1 MLGKLFLTFTTMT
14 LLEVYVLMSVG
25 GLLGAEMTIAIIIL
39 TAFLGSYLARS
50 QGLQTVQKLQARLAA
65 GEAPGQE
72 IVEGIMLL
80 VCGVLLVTPGFVTDG
95 LGLLVLT
102 PVIRAKLAQAI
113 IAQYKDRIIPQ
124 AGQGFTGNA
133 QGFHFSSGQGSPFS
147 GAQSSSHQGNP
158 FQGSPFQQA
167 PEQKDD
173 KGDVIEGDYVE
184 VDEDRKKLH

>member
-1 MLGKLFLTFTTMT
+1 VLGKLFLTFTTMT

-39 TAFLGSYLARS
+39 TALLGSYLARS
-50 QGLQTVQKLQARLAA
+50 QGLLTVQKLQARLAA

-102 PVIRAKLAQAI
+102 PVIRARLAKAI

-124 AGQGFTGNA
+124 TGQGA

-147 GAQSSSHQGNP
+147 GAQ
-158 FQGSPFQQA
+158 GSPFQGGPFQQPSEQA
-167 PEQKDD
+167 KD

-184 VDEDRKKLH
+184 VDEDRKKLN

>member
-124 AGQGFTGNA
+124 AAQGFTGNA
-133 QGFHFSSGQGSPFS
+133 QGFHFSSSQGSPFS
-147 GAQSSSHQGNP
+147 GAQGSP
-158 FQGSPFQQA
+158 FQGSPFEQK
-167 PEQKDD
+167 PEQKDAN
-173 KGDVIEGDYVE
+173 GDVIEGDFVE
-184 VDEDRKKLH
+184 VDEDRKKLN